1 MDQEQ
6 KKKSATVAETV
17 AEKFGKLDAGGRA
30 YVLGY
35 LMGRQDEKQ
44 KPAGKKTA

>member
-6 KKKSATVAETV
+6 KKKNATVAETV

-35 LMGRQDEKQ
+35 LMGRQDERKQ
-44 KPAGKKTA
+44 SAEVKTA